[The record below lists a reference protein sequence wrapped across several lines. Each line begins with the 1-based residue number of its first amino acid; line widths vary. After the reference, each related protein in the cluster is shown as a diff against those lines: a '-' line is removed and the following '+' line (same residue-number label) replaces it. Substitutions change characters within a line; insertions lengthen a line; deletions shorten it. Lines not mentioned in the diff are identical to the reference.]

1 MENLIQLQKIYILNS
16 TNINMKKNTINIFDQ
31 IGEKNV
37 KVSES
42 EIKKII
48 NFLLKKKKKRE

>member
-1 MENLIQLQKIYILNS
+1 
-16 TNINMKKNTINIFDQ
+16 MKKNTKNIFDQ

-48 NFLLKKKKKRE
+48 NCLLNSKRELNES

>member
-1 MENLIQLQKIYILNS
+1 
-16 TNINMKKNTINIFDQ
+16 MKKNTINIFDQ
-31 IGEKNV
+31 IGKKNV

-48 NFLLKKKKKRE
+48 NFLLKNKKE

>member
-1 MENLIQLQKIYILNS
+1 
-16 TNINMKKNTINIFDQ
+16 MKKFPINIFDK

-48 NFLLKKKKKRE
+48 DFLLKNSEGRNHE

>member
-1 MENLIQLQKIYILNS
+1 
-16 TNINMKKNTINIFDQ
+16 MKKFPINIFDK
-31 IGEKNV
+31 IGKKNV

-48 NFLLKKKKKRE
+48 NFLLKNRNETNYE

>member
-1 MENLIQLQKIYILNS
+1 
-16 TNINMKKNTINIFDQ
+16 MKKNTINIFDQ

-48 NFLLKKKKKRE
+48 NFLLKNREKLKKS

>member
-1 MENLIQLQKIYILNS
+1 MENLIQPQKIYILNS

-31 IGEKNV
+31 IGKKNV

-48 NFLLKKKKKRE
+48 NFLLKNKKE

>member
-1 MENLIQLQKIYILNS
+1 MENLIQPQKIYILNS